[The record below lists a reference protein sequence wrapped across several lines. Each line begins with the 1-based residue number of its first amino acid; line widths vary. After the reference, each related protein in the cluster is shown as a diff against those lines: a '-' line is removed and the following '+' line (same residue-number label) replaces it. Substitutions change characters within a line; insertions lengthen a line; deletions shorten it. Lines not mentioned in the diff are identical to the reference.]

1 MPLVFSGILLI
12 WGKMDEKLLTRKVEE
27 IAREV
32 CLQQGIGLY
41 DCEVKRT
48 NRGLVVLIFITRL
61 DGVRVEDCQ
70 RVSYE
75 LSLLLDEKDFI
86 NEHYILEV
94 SSPGLERNLKFKM
107 HYVSAIGEK
116 VKVTFHEQDMKNTVV
131 GTLKEVLPDHIILE
145 IKEEPVSINFN
156 SIKKARTYF
165 DYKRET

>member
-12 WGKMDEKLLTRKVEE
+12 WGIMDEKQLTRKIEE

-32 CLQQGIGLY
+32 CLQQGTGLY

-48 NRGLVVLIFITRL
+48 NRGLVVLVYITRL

-70 RVSYE
+70 RVSHE
-75 LSLLLDEKDFI
+75 MSLILDEKDLI
-86 NEHYILEV
+86 NEHYVLEV

-131 GTLKEVLPDHIILE
+131 GTLKEVQPDHIILE
-145 IKEEPVSINFN
+145 IRDEAISINFN